1 MRLTMVMVCADPC
14 LAHAHA
20 HVRDA
25 GRYDTTVGAAGD
37 EWYYIFG
44 SSSNVTVRV
53 SAGAAAHREAGRPAN
68 ETDTAET
75 TRTAEV

>member
-1 MRLTMVMVCADPC
+1 MARGDDMRLTMVMVCADPC

-37 EWYYIFG
+37 GGYGAFIIFWFQFKR
-44 SSSNVTVRV
+44 NRV
-53 SAGAAAHREAGRPAN
+53 CMHIYLV
-68 ETDTAET
+68 
-75 TRTAEV
+75 EVSCALCSKSK

>member
-1 MRLTMVMVCADPC
+1 MARGDDMRLTMVMVCADPC

-37 EWYYIFG
+37 GWYYYISG
-44 SSSNVTVRV
+44 SNSKRNRVVVFARKLDCERAVWTVV
-53 SAGAAAHREAGRPAN
+53 GGFFS
-68 ETDTAET
+68 
-75 TRTAEV
+75 